1 MEGWV
6 VWLTGLPGSGKTTI
20 TKKLLEKLERENI
33 QAEHLR
39 MDEIRDI
46 LTPEKKYTEE
56 ERDHAYRALV
66 LIAKLLSKN
75 GINVIIDATGHRR
88 KWRELAR
95 ELIPNFFEVYVKCP
109 LEVCMEREAK
119 RRDNLVLSNLYKKA
133 LRRLQTGEK
142 VEGLGEVIGIDVK
155 YEEPENPELVVESD
169 KLSPEES
176 SGIIFKFL
184 KIRGFKK
191 SLKFHDEKI

>member
-1 MEGWV
+1 MKGWV
-6 VWLTGLPGSGKTTI
+6 IWLTGLPGSGKTTI
-20 TKKLLEKLERENI
+20 TKKLLEKLEKENMKV
-33 QAEHLR
+33 EHLR
-39 MDEIRDI
+39 MDEIRKI
-46 LTPEKKYTEE
+46 LTPERKYTEE

-66 LIAKLLSKN
+66 LIAKMLSKN

-95 ELIPNFFEVYVKCP
+95 ELIPNFLEVYIKCP

-119 RRDNLVLSNLYKKA
+119 RRDNLVLSNLYRKA
-133 LRRLQTGEK
+133 LRRLQTGEE

-176 SGIIFKFL
+176 SEKIFKLL
-184 KIRGFKK
+184 KSFRT
-191 SLKFHDEKI
+191 S

>member
-20 TKKLLEKLERENI
+20 TKKLLEKLEKENMKV
-33 QAEHLR
+33 EHLR
-39 MDEIRDI
+39 MDEIRKI
-46 LTPEKKYTEE
+46 LTPERKYTEE

-95 ELIPNFFEVYVKCP
+95 ELIPNFLEVYIKCP
-109 LEVCMEREAK
+109 LEVCMEREAR

-176 SGIIFKFL
+176 SEKIFKLL
-184 KIRGFKK
+184 KSFRTSSMEI
-191 SLKFHDEKI
+191 